1 MENPPKKENPNCRTA
16 GRSKKEL
23 RIRRSEKE
31 RKSGEWRVEI
41 RRAEKE
47 RKKERKK
54 EGKKEWRMEIVGV
67 SKRAYYIF
75 HHMG

>member
-1 MENPPKKENPNCRTA
+1 M
-16 GRSKKEL
+16 
-23 RIRRSEKE
+23 
-31 RKSGEWRVEI
+31 EI

>member
-1 MENPPKKENPNCRTA
+1 
-16 GRSKKEL
+16 
-23 RIRRSEKE
+23 
-31 RKSGEWRVEI
+31 VEI
-41 RRAEKE
+41 RDLGEL

-54 EGKKEWRMEIVGV
+54 EWRMEIAGV

>member
-1 MENPPKKENPNCRTA
+1 M
-16 GRSKKEL
+16 
-23 RIRRSEKE
+23 
-31 RKSGEWRVEI
+31 EI

-47 RKKERKK
+47 RKKQ
-54 EGKKEWRMEIVGV
+54 WRMEIAGV